1 MPQQLQIACLM
12 VSSQNAFHFILSLSD
27 SFCKSWRW
35 YGLKRTLRFNTFHT
49 VGSGI
54 WSSLL
59 ACTADFHGLLM
70 NASQMWST
78 VSTLTSGQPV
88 LSTLADKPFIY
99 KLPIPTSRLFW
110 LWAIHCQTLFWSI
123 NELFIDLVSWNHM
136 QYCGFCSCDTIF
148 IWQLSEH
155 HPWLICYNQCCQHKC
170 MNFLAAFKQFH
181 VCICNHFTN
190 TLISFDPNH
199 L

>member
-1 MPQQLQIACLM
+1 MLHQLKIPCLK

-27 SFCKSWRW
+27 RFCKSWRW
-35 YGLKRTLRFNTFHT
+35 YGLKWTLCINTFHT

-78 VSTLTSGQPV
+78 VSTVTCGQPV
-88 LSTLADKPFIY
+88 LLTLADKPFIY

-110 LWAIHCQTLFWSI
+110 LWAIHCQTLFWNI
-123 NELFIDLVSWNHM
+123 NDLSSLILSCETTSNIVAFAPVTLFSFDSYQSTTRGWYVTINAANTNVWVSLLLSSSFMLVSV
-136 QYCGFCSCDTIF
+136 TISQ
-148 IWQLSEH
+148 IH
-155 HPWLICYNQCCQHKC
+155 
-170 MNFLAAFKQFH
+170 
-181 VCICNHFTN
+181 
-190 TLISFDPNH
+190 
-199 L
+199 